1 MMLDFKVTVVSDAT
15 AAMTDFLHQAALMN
29 FKMVFGDVVTTAEV
43 LEEIKQST

>member
-1 MMLDFKVTVVSDAT
+1 MLDFKVILVSDA
-15 AAMTDFLHQAALMN
+15 AKAFTDFLQQASLMN